1 MGQRVNIQYSIEV
14 EQLPSEVS
22 RLMKEV
28 ENQFKQM
35 TFQPS
40 TKKGDVEI
48 SLESISKINSL
59 RQSLAA
65 IDHGLMDVSNI
76 MTGYIN
82 FVTTQEEESQE
93 EVTEIEEVAP
103 TEQDI
108 YESSNLLGTLEEKLN
123 NFKNNRAQS
132 THDQISPQK
141 HNNSQ
146 QVAKPSI

>member
-1 MGQRVNIQYSIEV
+1 MTQRVNIQYSIEV

-28 ENQFKQM
+28 ESQFKQM

-82 FVTTQEEESQE
+82 FVTTQEEESQRHQK
-93 EVTEIEEVAP
+93 IASP
-103 TEQDI
+103 
-108 YESSNLLGTLEEKLN
+108 LFPGFFHTLEAIQFLKFELLSFLFCFLLCPHHN
-123 NFKNNRAQS
+123 Y
-132 THDQISPQK
+132 HPQW
-141 HNNSQ
+141 
-146 QVAKPSI
+146 